1 MQTPIPGLSKAQRS
15 AILALHR
22 KKGREQAEQ
31 FIVEGPKGVQEFIE
45 EGWNLQR
52 LVVRNDSEWANRP
65 DALVV
70 TPREFAEL
78 STLESPQGVLGVF
91 RKKEVPP
98 GSGGWALVLDR
109 VQDPGNVGTLLRLA
123 DWFGVD
129 YVAVPSGTAE
139 VFNPK
144 VVQASMGALARMALV
159 NGSPAEILAQ
169 LQAEGRTLYAADLG
183 GKHPQDLP
191 LAGPAALVLGNEGQ
205 GPDHLWTEASTHILT
220 IPRQSG
226 RKTESLNVATAGA
239 IALYACMSR

>member
-1 MQTPIPGLSKAQRS
+1 MQTPTPGLSKAQRS
-15 AILALHR
+15 SILSLHR
-22 KKGREQAEQ
+22 KKGREQAAQ
-31 FIVEGPKGVQEFIE
+31 FLVEGPKGVQEFIE
-45 EGWNLQR
+45 EGWPLER
-52 LVVRNDSEWANRP
+52 LIVRNDSDWALRP
-65 DALVV
+65 GALVV

-91 RKKEVPP
+91 GKKTILP

-139 VFNPK
+139 VWNPK

-159 NGSPAEILAQ
+159 HGSPEEVLAQ
-169 LQAEGRTLYAADLG
+169 LKGEGRTLYAADLG
-183 GKHPQDLP
+183 GQSPQELP
-191 LAGPAALVLGNEGQ
+191 LEGPAALVLGNEGQ
-205 GPDHLWTEASTHILT
+205 GPDALWTEGSDYILT
-220 IPRQSG
+220 IPKQSG